1 MANDQEEEQS
11 KDRGSEDRR
20 TLGQRGLRYIPA
32 GFWEKSGLWRLRQGF
47 AKSSYLA
54 FLRADP
60 AALSFCLLW
69 ICGSG
74 LGQTFFLSIFQPF
87 WLASLGLTTGSMG
100 LLYGSAT
107 LASGLLLQ
115 RLGRWVDHSASSR
128 VVLVAGFGLA
138 AGYIL
143 MALTL
148 HWAMLLVALF
158 LMRFFGQGVSSM
170 LGTTSAV
177 RWFSQDQSK
186 AVSVAGLGYPLG
198 EAVFPWLLLLAVGLI
213 GWRGTAWGV
222 AALAL
227 AAFLP
232 ASFWLLRRSVGARR
246 QRDAAA
252 GGTRAAKP
260 ARSVFR
266 DKMFL
271 AILCVI
277 VPQPFIGTGII
288 FFQTI
293 IADYHGWPGG
303 TFATGFLIFALARAP
318 CSIFAGAWADRIG
331 PQRLLGLPTVI
342 LGAGLLL
349 LILPQP
355 VAAYG
360 YFACMGLCFGLSSAI
375 VTPLLSRIFGVD
387 RIGEVRGAS
396 ASVAIFS
403 TALAPAVFG
412 YALQLGARPTEVL
425 AVCSGVLLLISLPV
439 SLILRSR
446 LEWLE

>member
-1 MANDQEEEQS
+1 MVNDEES
-11 KDRGSEDRR
+11 GRGNESGSRGRR
-20 TLGQRGLRYIPA
+20 TLGQRGLDYIPA
-32 GFWEKSGLWRLRQGF
+32 GFWEKSGLWRLRQGIS
-47 AKSSYLA
+47 KSSYLA
-54 FLRADP
+54 FLRTDP

-74 LGQTFFLSIFQPF
+74 MGQTFFLSIFQPY

-115 RLGRWVDHSASSR
+115 RLGRWVDHSASSQ

-138 AGYIL
+138 AGYVL
-143 MALTL
+143 MALTW

-177 RWFSQDQSK
+177 RWFSKDQSK

-198 EAVFPWLLLLAVGLI
+198 EAVFPGLLLVAVGLI
-213 GWRGTAWGV
+213 GWRNTAWGV

-227 AAFLP
+227 VVFLP
-232 ASFWLLRRSVGARR
+232 TSFWLLRHSAQARR
-246 QRDAAA
+246 QGDALA
-252 GGTRAAKP
+252 GATKRVRP
-260 ARSVFR
+260 AGSVFQ
-266 DKMFL
+266 DKFFL

-303 TFATGFLIFALARAP
+303 TFATGFFIFALTRAP
-318 CSIFAGAWADRIG
+318 CSIFAGAWADQIG
-331 PQRLLGLPTVI
+331 PQRLLGLPTLI
-342 LGAGLLL
+342 LGLGLLL
-349 LILPQP
+349 LIFPHP

-360 YFACMGLCFGLSSAI
+360 YFACMGLSFGLSSAI

-412 YALQLGARPTEVL
+412 YALELGARPTDVL
-425 AVCSGVLLLISLPV
+425 VVCAGTLLLLSLPV
-439 SLILRSR
+439 SLVLRWR
-446 LEWLE
+446 L